1 MKKINYQLTCK
12 LIHINYLIFIYL
24 LIVMPFNVVAQSKTK
39 HGSDDNSA
47 FIVVTGMRLNEGS
60 KNFMKDL
67 SVAEGA
73 LVKLTMQNGPTQEKV
88 TQIFSRQKNKS
99 RDIFYT
105 ADFKVAL
112 DSIYTIKMTYK
123 DGTVI
128 LIENYCLLSKWK
140 THFSFHQTNG
150 MKSPASIFRTVNDE
164 KTRLNCCVY
173 GVYPYEYYK
182 ELGGSQLDNN

>member
-1 MKKINYQLTCK
+1 MKKINCELNCK
-12 LIHINYLIFIYL
+12 QIHIKYLIFTCL
-24 LIVMPFNVVAQSKTK
+24 LIIMSFNVIAQSKTK
-39 HGSDDNSA
+39 QGSDDNNA
-47 FIVVTGMRLNEGS
+47 IIVVTGMRLNEDP

-73 LVKLTMQNGPTQEKV
+73 LVKLTMQNGQTQEKV
-88 TQIFSRQKNKS
+88 TQIFSRQQNKS

-123 DGTVI
+123 DGTAI

-140 THFSFHQTNG
+140 THFYYHKTNG
-150 MKSPASIFRTVNDE
+150 MTSPASIFRTVKDE
-164 KTRLNCCVY
+164 KTKLNCCVY
-173 GVYPYEYYK
+173 GVYPFAYYK
-182 ELGGSQLDNN
+182 ELGGSQLDNK